1 MPVDLLVYIR
11 EVPAS
16 EAWSDIS
23 GNRVLKPVLRHRQT
37 LTTESGSPRQESISE
52 SSVLNSKE
60 AEDKTPEEDKLLED
74 MNLEPKS
81 SWGCYMGAG

>member
-16 EAWSDIS
+16 EAWGDIS

-37 LTTESGSPRQESISE
+37 LTTESGLPR
-52 SSVLNSKE
+52 
-60 AEDKTPEEDKLLED
+60 
-74 MNLEPKS
+74 
-81 SWGCYMGAG
+81 